1 MKTLIHWIT
10 RKTFFCSYC
19 CGVCGLR
26 FSLVMSVLSEDYLS
40 IMPVPEF
47 IWDVYHCSRCSHGSM
62 QGHGKEPQFPWP
74 WTLLASIRAAGAA
87 PSAVQL
93 QCPAQLLHC
102 CSSIGTDACFSLRV
116 GYHSG
121 TVNFCWFLLEWQGGM
136 YHLSQTLYQSCGPPS
151 SLEFMR
157 SCRGRKCVMDVFV
170 HCAAL
175 AASLFFV
182 TLGSPSPCYLVLLR
196 HTASPLFK
204 KLGLPQTAQ
213 RKQRLETMAFGAW
226 LQVHVQF
233 TLSQCPP
240 EGAPWLHCDVPVIC
254 WLLSSPWVRNRIPW
268 CLAWVEGVWK
278 IDGTSRIKAVVK
290 ISGSQQA
297 FVSVFFSQIKNFPR

>member
-47 IWDVYHCSRCSHGSM
+47 IWDVYHCSQCSHGSM

-175 AASLFFV
+175 AASLFLWHLV
-182 TLGSPSPCYLVLLR
+182 HQALVILYCWDTQPVPCLRNLGCLR
-196 HTASPLFK
+196 QLKGS
-204 KLGLPQTAQ
+204 
-213 RKQRLETMAFGAW
+213 RDWR
-226 LQVHVQF
+226 
-233 TLSQCPP
+233 
-240 EGAPWLHCDVPVIC
+240 PWLLEHDYKFMSNSLCPSVHQKEHPGFTVMCLWSVDCCLLPESETESPDV
-254 WLLSSPWVRNRIPW
+254 
-268 CLAWVEGVWK
+268 
-278 IDGTSRIKAVVK
+278 
-290 ISGSQQA
+290 
-297 FVSVFFSQIKNFPR
+297 